1 MSTRTFDHRPTKLTE
16 DVPRSGSIAVQW
28 QTRDATAVAPAY
40 TIVAVTLPSRDVDVS
55 RQWHTTVDDP
65 DDDYA
70 VLAAVRDLIEDT
82 LRYRLAGPI
91 PAEKSVRYGTRRRSR

>member
-1 MSTRTFDHRPTKLTE
+1 MSTIERTFDHQPSRFTE

-40 TIVAVTLPSRDVDVS
+40 TIVAVTLPDRDVVVS
-55 RQWHTTVDDP
+55 RQWHTATDDP

-82 LRYRLAGPI
+82 LRHRLAGPT
-91 PAEKSVRYGTRRRSR
+91 PAEKAVRYGTARR